1 MERDWWTPTKAQRG
15 WLDPTLRAREQ
26 GTLQL
31 LKIEHV
37 LGDGGWILAFTEG
50 RL

>member
-1 MERDWWTPTKAQRG
+1 MEAHTSGTGLVDSTKAQRG

-26 GTLQL
+26 GTLRL

-37 LGDGGWILAFTEG
+37 LGDGKGG
-50 RL
+50 S